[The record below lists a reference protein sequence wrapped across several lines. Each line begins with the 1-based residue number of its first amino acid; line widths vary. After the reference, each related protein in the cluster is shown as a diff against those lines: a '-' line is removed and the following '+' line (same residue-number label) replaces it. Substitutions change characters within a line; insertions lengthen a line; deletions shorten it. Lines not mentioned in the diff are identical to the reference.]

1 MLIPSSRPLRPHPT
15 IRAFQDGL
23 DVMKEKGG
31 APLQESLD
39 AMSAASDAVHKNR
52 TLGGALTAAG
62 SLARSFKAFPS
73 FVYPSIHNATAAEKA
88 TILSTLDSLPL
99 KHVADTAS
107 ISMVTEIP
115 NPNPGYVTNG
125 NARHLVLSNQ
135 INLSRAELINPEK
148 LRGTLTHE
156 IGHTTDFSSKPF
168 GILPGRSNHQPYGE
182 GPHITNYA
190 KTNHYED
197 FAETYEEYHLR
208 PDNLKAKTPEKFAD
222 MEEFNR
228 QNFFERMVDRKEFRD
243 TGKYLAER
251 IGPNRAVRH
260 TVQVGYNVSS
270 ILQVGHG
277 LNQWVGSDQSGDS
290 MAHVSGIL
298 NTASGLLFL
307 SGMTPLAG
315 IAVQGANYALG
326 SAVRR
331 EALNSAEVE
340 SVMTKT
346 VRPLEAV
353 FGRENKKIEKDHR
366 VGKVAATAVG
376 GALGGTAGAL
386 VGPYVGVLAGH
397 ALAGGAGGA
406 LGMVV
411 GGLTGFMAG
420 AELGGRLGGGLAGV
434 LSGKGGESPDFLLAN
449 VRGK

>member
-1 MLIPSSRPLRPHPT
+1 
-15 IRAFQDGL
+15 
-23 DVMKEKGG
+23 
-31 APLQESLD
+31 
-39 AMSAASDAVHKNR
+39 
-52 TLGGALTAAG
+52 
-62 SLARSFKAFPS
+62 
-73 FVYPSIHNATAAEKA
+73 
-88 TILSTLDSLPL
+88 
-99 KHVADTAS
+99 
-107 ISMVTEIP
+107 
-115 NPNPGYVTNG
+115 
-125 NARHLVLSNQ
+125 
-135 INLSRAELINPEK
+135 
-148 LRGTLTHE
+148 
-156 IGHTTDFSSKPF
+156 
-168 GILPGRSNHQPYGE
+168 
-182 GPHITNYA
+182 
-190 KTNHYED
+190 
-197 FAETYEEYHLR
+197 
-208 PDNLKAKTPEKFAD
+208 
-222 MEEFNR
+222 
-228 QNFFERMVDRKEFRD
+228 
-243 TGKYLAER
+243 
-251 IGPNRAVRH
+251 
-260 TVQVGYNVSS
+260 
-270 ILQVGHG
+270 
-277 LNQWVGSDQSGDS
+277 